1 MSFIKNIVLMLV
13 IIAIIGL
20 VAYYFNVFG
29 AKAIISGISPI
40 SSTAKVS
47 QIINGSLGNIRGVSN
62 YNSQYKV
69 AVNITKKYNEP
80 IKHLVPFTG
89 NSSSTSKETYNQEM
103 FSTQGTSDNM
113 IDYHGLYL
121 PVYENISDVYINNSS
136 YFPSLVGKVV
146 YIEFNA
152 SYDNNSIIQVPYT
165 VQSEKIINS
174 SVAGPMVYWHLT
186 QDTGISN
193 STAISIL
200 KANNSVFNHAVS
212 YIIGIYYNGT
222 EILFPRG

>member
-13 IIAIIGL
+13 VIAIIGI

-29 AKAIISGISPI
+29 AKAIITGISPI

-62 YNSQYKV
+62 YSSQYKV

-113 IDYHGLYL
+113 INYHGLYV

-136 YFPSLVGKVV
+136 YFPSLIGKVV

-152 SYDNNSIIQVPYT
+152 SYANNSIIQVPYT

-186 QDTGISN
+186 QATGISN

-212 YIIGIYYNGT
+212 YTIGIYYNGT
-222 EILFPRG
+222 EILFPTG

>member
-103 FSTQGTSDNM
+103 FSTQGTDLNF
-113 IDYHGLYL
+113 INYKGIYT
-121 PVYENISDVYINNSS
+121 PIYVNISEVYLNGSS
-136 YFPSLVGKVV
+136 YFQSLIGKTIEV
-146 YIEFNA
+146 EFNTN
-152 SYDNNSIIQVPYT
+152 YNITPIIQVPYT

-186 QDTGISN
+186 QATGISN
-193 STAISIL
+193 STAINL
-200 KANNSVFNHAVS
+200 NNENMSELRKTIT
-212 YIIGIYYNGT
+212 YTIGIYYNGT
-222 EILFPRG
+222 EILFPTG

>member
-62 YNSQYKV
+62 YSSQYKV

-193 STAISIL
+193 STAINLNDENMSELRKTIT
-200 KANNSVFNHAVS
+200 
-212 YIIGIYYNGT
+212 YTIGIYYNGT
-222 EILFPRG
+222 EILFPTG